1 MSCSKGL
8 KVESSKHHCRHG
20 SDSLVPA
27 KVSINAGVC
36 RFNGSSAVL
45 QGAINR
51 LLRWQV
57 GWILEEPELFIQYSQ
72 WLFGLMAVLEKPVHK
87 ETCAQLRLLLRLCA
101 RQQLESPEAAAISQ
115 VLAVI
120 AGAYFRQDELLIL
133 QGAPFLE

>member
-1 MSCSKGL
+1 MLSI
-8 KVESSKHHCRHG
+8 R
-20 SDSLVPA
+20 SDLRRSQSHTA
-27 KVSINAGVC
+27 N
-36 RFNGSSAVL
+36 L

-57 GWILEEPELFIQYSQ
+57 GWILEEPGLFLQCSR

-101 RQQLESPEAAAISQ
+101 QQRLDTPEAAAISQ